1 MMIREHNGIRYTL
14 AYEVNGNHFDTEKAA
29 NLYRFEQLKYM
40 NLNYRVDLVIIN
52 AEPV

>member
-14 AYEVNGNHFDTEKAA
+14 KHEVNGKIFDTEKEA
-29 NLYRFEQLKYM
+29 NIYAFDLHYSTRILYGV
-40 NLNYRVDLVIIN
+40 NLVITN

>member
-1 MMIREHNGIRYTL
+1 MIREHNGMRYTL
-14 AYEVNGNHFDTEKAA
+14 KYVVNGKHFNTEKAA

-40 NLNYRVDLVIIN
+40 NLNYRVDLIITN